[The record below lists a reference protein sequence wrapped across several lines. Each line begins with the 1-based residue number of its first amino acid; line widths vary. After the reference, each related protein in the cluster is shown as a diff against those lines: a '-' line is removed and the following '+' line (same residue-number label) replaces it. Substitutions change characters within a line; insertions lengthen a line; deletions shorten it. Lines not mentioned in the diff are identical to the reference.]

1 MIITMIS
8 WYDSAQIGQR
18 IAEAI
23 SRYTDHKVYNL
34 NSDNTPG
41 EYALALGAADVIWV
55 TNDYLAQI
63 WDDKFYAILRYQTLK
78 GCGAPVKKDVLMLH
92 TATGGYY
99 RRPVSGY
106 EEHSLG
112 IYPLSLYK
120 DNFDVVAPDTPEM
133 IYPGMDNVIM
143 PIPWPT
149 EDYDNVWRRSDH
161 IVVGAYQ
168 GMGEDRKGV
177 RTYLLP
183 AVAQAQREG
192 IEIELL
198 LSENCYAFS
207 QEEYIK
213 RMGQCDICFEEIT
226 PIGVYGSCG
235 AQQLSQGIPIIAN
248 IDSNIGKN
256 PDRFIG
262 EFGKPCLK
270 AYNVEDL
277 VNLFRDISQNKIDL
291 ASISRESREYALRYH
306 GYKAIAEMA
315 EQLIAMAQDKRARGC
330 GRSANAQPI
339 MPLYNMARKEYKD
352 NKAKSEPA
360 RPKTRIGHKRKNS
373 QRAIPPWPR

>member
-1 MIITMIS
+1 MIITLIS

-133 IYPGMDNVIM
+133 IYPGMDNAIM

-149 EDYDNVWRRSDH
+149 EDYENVWRRSDH
-161 IVVGAYQ
+161 IIIGAYQ
-168 GMGEDRKGV
+168 GMGKDRKGV
-177 RTYLLP
+177 KTYLLP
-183 AVAQAQREG
+183 AIEQARQEG

-198 LSENCYAFS
+198 LSQDCYAFS

-213 RMGQCDICFEEIT
+213 RMSQCDICFEEIT

-235 AQQLSQGIPIIAN
+235 AQQLSLGLPIIAS
-248 IDSNIGKN
+248 IDSNISKN
-256 PDRFIG
+256 PDKFIS

-277 VNLFRDISQNKIDL
+277 VNLFRDISQDKIDL
-291 ASISRESREYALRYH
+291 AAISRESRDYAMRYH
-306 GYKAIAEMA
+306 SYKAIAELA
-315 EQLIAMAQDKRARGC
+315 EQFIAMAQDKRARGC
-330 GRSANAQPI
+330 GRVIDAQPI
-339 MPLYNMARKEYKD
+339 MPLYDMARKEYK
-352 NKAKSEPA
+352 KAKATGKP
-360 RPKTRIGHKRKNS
+360 
-373 QRAIPPWPR
+373 IPPKAKNGHRTIPPRSRRQKKG